1 MSSLATNAITDAAG
15 GNTATINS
23 YTPTESNM
31 AGRNRLINSDM
42 RIDQRN
48 AGAAVTASGAF
59 PVDRWSVTNTASGAF
74 SAQQDSS
81 APAGFNNSLL
91 VTVTTAQTAGTGNL
105 SPLQYIEGFNI
116 ADLGWGTATAQTV
129 TLSFWVR
136 SSLTGTFGGI
146 LRNNG
151 GSRTY
156 PYTYT
161 ISAPNTWEYKTVT
174 IEGDTSGTWLTTNGR
189 GVEVRFSLFA
199 TTGTQQTAGA
209 WFAGSATGATG
220 QTQLGST
227 NGATWQVTGVQLEA
241 GSVAT
246 PFERR
251 QYGQELALCQRYFVG
266 NYKYFF
272 TSGYDPS
279 YTSENS
285 GGVMWAY
292 QMRTTPS
299 IIISAGGMKGHHST
313 APSAYSIDR
322 NGVALQ
328 FTGAALR
335 TNANTTANV
344 SFTLSAEL

>member
-1 MSSLATNAITDAAG
+1 MADLNVNSIGDASG

-31 AGRNRLINSDM
+31 AGRNKIINGSM
-42 RIDQRN
+42 VFDQRN

-81 APAGFNNSLL
+81 APSGFNNSLL

-251 QYGQELALCQRYFVG
+251 QYGQELALCQRYYERGLFDVRTD
-266 NYKYFF
+266 
-272 TSGYDPS
+272 TSGSTVAILSTVEKRTTS
-279 YTSENS
+279 YTPAYTAAAVASNNIS
-285 GGVMWAY
+285 GTPTITVMNAR
-292 QMRTTPS
+292 QLRLAFAAVT
-299 IIISAGGMKGHHST
+299 AGDT
-313 APSAYSIDR
+313 YYVR
-322 NGVALQ
+322 
-328 FTGAALR
+328 
-335 TNANTTANV
+335 
-344 SFTLSAEL
+344 SFEMPAEL